1 MIKLPVYEVYHGETS
16 IAVLDNSAI
25 DFLEKIEKVASD
37 YTEILFKEYDVIFIP
52 EWVLN
57 EVADSEF
64 RSRFVEALAE
74 KLPVY
79 KIKEISYSSI
89 MMEKELALY
98 DIVNAS
104 VANISV
110 ILSYLRKN
118 VAKEDPM
125 DMDLYE
131 DWIEDMYNN
140 WPLQGEILSNGRI
153 RKKDAGE
160 ISIVIL
166 AEIFSWYYP
175 ETKILTI
182 YSQDADTK
190 IFQNKAEEKLSKLLR
205 GMVPVSVGFK
215 SNDFILSQL
224 FRENMIS
231 ENVVKV
237 LRKTSRT
244 VTYTKKRPDE
254 SVVLEKRVLGTDEFI
269 EIINDDTVE
278 IVF

>member
-79 KIKEISYSSI
+79 KIKETSYSSI

-153 RKKDAGE
+153 RKKNAGE

>member
-37 YTEILFKEYDVIFIP
+37 CTEILFKEYDVIFIP

-64 RSRFVEALAE
+64 RSRFVETLAE

-79 KIKEISYSSI
+79 KIKETSYSSI

-153 RKKDAGE
+153 RKKNAGE

-254 SVVLEKRVLGTDEFI
+254 SVVLEKRVLGANEFI
-269 EIINDDTVE
+269 EVINDDTVE